1 MTIKFTDLGLSPEA
15 LEAITKKGF
24 EEPTEIQ
31 AKAIPLLLESDCDI
45 IAQAQTGTGKTAT
58 FGLVFTDRLTP
69 RKFKTP
75 QAIVLAPTRELAV
88 QVSEELNSLK
98 GSKNFSIVPIY
109 GGQSWGMQTKHLR
122 SGVDIVVGTP
132 GRIMEHL
139 QKGTLKLDTIEYFVL
154 DEADEMLNMGFI
166 DDIEKI
172 LNYAPEKKRVLLFS
186 ATMPSRIANL
196 AKKYMTNPKTIK
208 TEKDRITNNSVSQIY
223 FEVGFRDKFEALCR
237 IVDMEEGFYGIIFT
251 RTKISADEISKKLN
265 DRGYKTAAFHGDI
278 SQDRRESI
286 LRGFKKKNTEIL
298 VATDVAARGID
309 VADLTHVIN
318 YALPQNS
325 ESYVHR
331 IGRTGRAG
339 KSGKAITLITPNE
352 SRKLRDFEY
361 RAKAKIEKH
370 SLPTAADMVK
380 LKKGKIAKDLEP
392 ILNSADLS
400 KYKNMAQEMFPEHN
414 DETIVAALLKF
425 SFSETLD
432 ERSYQSIQKSNS
444 RDNSSR
450 QSGRDRD
457 RGGRG
462 NDRRSN
468 DRDRGAHQVNQ
479 FGEARLFLTTGKQD
493 GATVPKILQMVEKE
507 FGVAG
512 SVIGKIDIMD
522 SFTFI
527 SAPLEQAEQ
536 ILDAF
541 NQAKRN
547 GERPSV
553 RVEKASNPKSRGA
566 GGGRGQARYGRK
578 NGGGYRDRKPRGN
591 RR

>member
-1 MTIKFTDLGLSPEA
+1 MTIKFTDLGLSPAA

-31 AKAIPLLLESDCDI
+31 AKAIPLLLAKDAGDI

-58 FGLVFTDRLTP
+58 FGLVFTDKLIS

-139 QKGTLKLDTIEYFVL
+139 QKGTLKLDNIEYFVL
-154 DEADEMLNMGFI
+154 DEADEMLNMGFVE
-166 DDIEKI
+166 DIEKI
-172 LNYAPEKKRVLLFS
+172 LSYAPEQKKVLLFS

-251 RTKISADEISKKLN
+251 RTKISADEISTKLN
-265 DRGYKTAAFHGDI
+265 SRGYKSKAFHGDI
-278 SQDRRESI
+278 SQDMREKI
-286 LRGFKKKNTEIL
+286 LREFKKKNIEIL

-309 VADLTHVIN
+309 VNDLTHVIN

-370 SLPTAADMVK
+370 SLPTALQMVE
-380 LKKGKIAKDLEP
+380 LKKGKISRDLEP

-400 KYKNMAQEMFPEHN
+400 KYKKMALEMFPEHD

-432 ERSYQSIQKSNS
+432 ERSYQQIRKSNS
-444 RDNSSR
+444 RDNSR
-450 QSGRDRD
+450 QSGRDR
-457 RGGRG
+457 GR
-462 NDRRSN
+462 NDRRSG
-468 DRDRGAHQVNQ
+468 DRGHQVNQ

-493 GATVPKILQMVEKE
+493 GATVSKILQMVENE

-512 SVIGKIDIMD
+512 SSIGKIDIMD

-527 SAPLEQAEQ
+527 SVPLEQAEK

-541 NQAKRN
+541 HRAKRN

-566 GGGRGQARYGRK
+566 GGGRGQRRK
-578 NGGGYRDRKPRGN
+578 NGGKRRSNSDSRKPRG
-591 RR
+591 RKR

>member
-15 LEAITKKGF
+15 LEAIAKKGF

-31 AKAIPLLLESDCDI
+31 AKAIPLLLAKDAGDI

-58 FGLVFTDRLTP
+58 FGLVFADRLIP

-122 SGVDIVVGTP
+122 SGVDVVVGTP

-154 DEADEMLNMGFI
+154 DEADEMLNMGFVE
-166 DDIEKI
+166 DIEKI
-172 LNYAPEKKRVLLFS
+172 LSYAPAKKKVLLFS

-196 AKKYMTNPKTIK
+196 AKKYMTNPEIIK
-208 TEKDRITNNSVSQIY
+208 TEKDRITNNSVDQIY

-237 IVDMEEGFYGIIFT
+237 IVDMEEEFYGIIFT
-251 RTKISADEISKKLN
+251 RTKISADEISSKLN
-265 DRGYKTAAFHGDI
+265 GRGYKAEAFHGDI
-278 SQDRRESI
+278 SQDRREKI
-286 LRGFKKKNTEIL
+286 LREFKKKSTEIL

-309 VADLTHVIN
+309 VSDLTHVIN

-361 RAKAKIEKH
+361 RAKAKIGKQE
-370 SLPTAADMVK
+370 LPTAKEMVELAK
-380 LKKGKIAKDLEP
+380 AKISRNLAP
-392 ILNSADLS
+392 ILDSADLT
-400 KYKNMAQEMFPEHN
+400 KYRKLAAEIFPEH
-414 DETIVAALLKF
+414 DDMTIVAALLKYA
-425 SFSETLD
+425 FSENLD
-432 ERSYQSIQKSNS
+432 ERSYQIIRKTNS
-444 RDNSSR
+444 RENSAR
-450 QSGRDRD
+450 QSGRDRS
-457 RGGRG
+457 RGR
-462 NDRRSN
+462 
-468 DRDRGAHQVNQ
+468 DRDCGAHQVNQ

-493 GATVPKILQMVEKE
+493 GATVPKILQMVENE

-512 SVIGKIDIMD
+512 STIGKIDIMD

-541 NQAKRN
+541 HRAKRA
-547 GERPSV
+547 GGRPSV

-566 GGGRGQARYGRK
+566 GGGRGQRRK
-578 NGGGYRDRKPRGN
+578 LGGKRRSNSDSRKPRG
-591 RR
+591 RKR

>member
-1 MTIKFTDLGLSPEA
+1 MTIKFTDLGLSPAA

-31 AKAIPLLLESDCDI
+31 AKAIPLLLGSDKDI
-45 IAQAQTGTGKTAT
+45 IAQSQTGTGKTAT
-58 FGLVFTDRLTP
+58 FGLVFTDKLTP

-88 QVSEELNSLK
+88 QVAEELNSLK
-98 GSKNFSIVPIY
+98 GSNNFSIAPIY

-122 SGVDIVVGTP
+122 NGVDIVVGTP

-154 DEADEMLNMGFI
+154 DEADEMLNMGFVE
-166 DDIEKI
+166 DIEKI
-172 LNYAPEKKRVLLFS
+172 LSYAPEEKKVLLFS
-186 ATMPSRIANL
+186 ATMPNRIADL
-196 AKKYMTNPKTIK
+196 AKKYMKNPQTIK
-208 TEKDRITNNSVSQIY
+208 TEKDRITNNSVDQIY

-237 IVDMEEGFYGIIFT
+237 IVDMEENFYGIIFT
-251 RTKISADEISKKLN
+251 RTKISADEITKKLN
-265 DRGYKTAAFHGDI
+265 DRGYKSAAFHGDI

-286 LRGFKKKNTEIL
+286 LRGFKKKSTEIL

-361 RAKAKIEKH
+361 RAKAKIEKQA
-370 SLPTAADMVK
+370 LPTAAEMVELAK
-380 LKKGKIAKDLEP
+380 TKISRNLAP
-392 ILNSADLS
+392 ILDSADLS
-400 KYKNMAQEMFPEHN
+400 KYRKLAAEIFPEH
-414 DETIVAALLKF
+414 DDMTIVAALLKYG
-425 SFSETLD
+425 FSENLD
-432 ERSYQSIQKSNS
+432 ERSYQSIQKTNS
-444 RDNSSR
+444 RENSRR

-457 RGGRG
+457 RNKSR
-462 NDRRSN
+462 
-468 DRDRGAHQVNQ
+468 DRDHQVNQ

-493 GATVPKILQMVEKE
+493 GATVPKILQMVENE
-507 FGVAG
+507 FGVPG
-512 SVIGKIDIMD
+512 SSIGKIDIMD

-527 SAPLEQAEQ
+527 SAPLKDAEA

-541 NQAKRN
+541 HRAKRE
-547 GERPSV
+547 GGRPSV
-553 RVEKASNPKSRGA
+553 RIEKASNPKSRGA
-566 GGGRGQARYGRK
+566 GGGRGQHRK
-578 NGGGYRDRKPRGN
+578 SSGGKRRSNSDSRKPRGKK
-591 RR
+591 R